1 MIDEVIGDIVRAL
14 LTADVNVK
22 LVRQLKENVKLKARL
37 HADTLGANKRR
48 FIQKVSPQVD
58 LVL

>member
-1 MIDEVIGDIVRAL
+1 MIGDIVRAL